1 VIKCVVLYN
10 FPPDEKDFEDH
21 YFGVHLPLGS
31 KLPGLRRRE
40 FAKFTEGSGAQPPA
54 YYRMAELYFDD
65 RVSMERA
72 FASEEGKAALE
83 DREQFAKNGVK
94 VLWAELDNLP

>member
-1 VIKCVVLYN
+1 
-10 FPPDEKDFEDH
+10 
-21 YFGVHLPLGS
+21 
-31 KLPGLRRRE
+31 
-40 FAKFTEGSGAQPPA
+40 
-54 YYRMAELYFDD
+54 MAELYFDD